1 MLDFYGRD
9 KELKIIKE
17 FLNMPFQAN
26 LLLYGRRRIGKSYL
40 ISKSLENS
48 NLKIINYQ
56 CKDVSLN
63 STLADLNELLRTNFN
78 IDYLNFNNID
88 KILDYIFSLNDIVF
102 VLDEYPY
109 LINRITG
116 INSIIQQKID
126 KYNKISNMKFIVSGS
141 SIDIMQNLVD
151 YSNPLFGRFDKI
163 IKLEEQNY
171 LDSQLFYPN
180 FSNEDKVKL
189 YSVFGGEPYINK
201 KIDNKEDFTKN
212 LIKLAIEE
220 GSILELMINSSILNE
235 VKKISL
241 ANDVILSIAVGKHKN
256 KEIADL
262 CGVESAKIDYILN
275 KLIMLGIIEKVS
287 PINDLDNKRKFL
299 YYIKNNAINFYY
311 RYIYKN
317 LSFRNSL
324 PIDVFYKKYIEKDF
338 LEQYV
343 PKKYEKISKE
353 FLTLC
358 SKNGLIKPFK
368 LIGTYWY
375 DDPKN
380 KVKGQFDIVTLDDKG
395 YIFYEVKF
403 IDKLVDET
411 ILNEE
416 IEQLSKLNI
425 NYYKLGFISK
435 NGSSLNK
442 DIYNL
447 FSLDDIYNLKI

>member
-1 MLDFYGRD
+1 MLEFYGRD

-63 STLADLNELLRTNFN
+63 STLADLNELLRTNLN

-102 VLDEYPY
+102 VLDECPY
-109 LINRITG
+109 LINRITS

-256 KEIADL
+256 KEIADF

-275 KLIMLGIIEKVS
+275 KLIMLGIIEKVA

-343 PKKYEKISKE
+343 PKIYEKISKE

-358 SKNGLIKPFK
+358 SKNGFIKPFK